1 MPSTELLLTFLV
13 ATMLFAYMPGPAM
26 LYTTAQTVA
35 RGRRAGF
42 MAALGIHVGGYLH
55 VVAAAAGLSALLHA
69 VPTVYLAVKFAGAL
83 YLVWLGIMMFRQA
96 GTGQNG
102 QPIIPSKS
110 AKRAFMESITVEV
123 LNPKTALFFLAFLP
137 QFADP
142 GASFAVW
149 VQLLILGTFVNL
161 AFSSADICCVVFSNA
176 LVARLKKSM
185 GAQKLLQRLGGAVLV
200 GLGINMA
207 LHQR

>member
-1 MPSTELLLTFLV
+1 MPSTELLLTFFV
-13 ATMLFAYMPGPAM
+13 ATILFAYMPGPAM

-42 MAALGIHVGGYLH
+42 MAALGIHVGGYVH
-55 VVAAAAGLSALLHA
+55 VIAAAAGLSALLHA
-69 VPTVYLAVKFAGAL
+69 VPTAYLAVKFAGAL

-96 GTGQNG
+96 GRAQNG
-102 QPIIPSKS
+102 QPVIQSKS
-110 AKRAFMESITVEV
+110 AKRAFLESITVEV

-142 GASFAVW
+142 TASFAVW
-149 VQLLILGTFVNL
+149 VQLLILGTFVNV

-176 LVARLKKSM
+176 LVARLKRSA

>member
-1 MPSTELLLTFLV
+1 MPSTELLLTFFV

-42 MAALGIHVGGYLH
+42 MAALGLHTGGYFH
-55 VVAAAAGLSALLHA
+55 VIAAAAGLSVLLHA
-69 VPTVYLAVKFAGAL
+69 VPTIYTVIKFAGAI
-83 YLVWLGIMMFRQA
+83 YLIWLGIMLFRQSA
-96 GTGQNG
+96 RSDND
-102 QPIIPSKS
+102 QPAIETKS
-110 AKRAFMESITVEV
+110 PRRAFIESMTVEV
-123 LNPKTALFFLAFLP
+123 LNPKTAVFFLAFLP
-137 QFADP
+137 QFVDP

-149 VQLLILGTFVNL
+149 VQLLILGTFVNI
-161 AFSSADICCVVFSNA
+161 AFSSADICCVVFSSA
-176 LVARLKKSM
+176 LIARLKRST

>member
-1 MPSTELLLTFLV
+1 MPSTELLLTFLA

-42 MAALGIHVGGYLH
+42 MAALGIHVGGYVH
-55 VVAAAAGLSALLHA
+55 VIAAAAGLSALLHA
-69 VPTVYLAVKFAGAL
+69 VPTAYLAVKFAGAL

-96 GTGQNG
+96 GRAQNG
-102 QPIIPSKS
+102 QPVIQSKS
-110 AKRAFMESITVEV
+110 AKRAFMESVTVEV

-142 GASFAVW
+142 TASFAVW
-149 VQLLILGTFVNL
+149 LQLLILGTFVNI

-176 LVARLKKSM
+176 LVARLKRSAR
-185 GAQKLLQRLGGAVLV
+185 AQKLLQRLGGAVLV
-200 GLGINMA
+200 GLGVNMA